1 MPDMRKAGMVFC
13 LMKSYQSDLKMGV
26 IDILGEQEE
35 TLGTAE
41 DLREEIIV
49 ESLQEEL
56 SGSLVKIEF
65 ETSIGLCRGYYHSS
79 ELGHEEVNMEEES
92 MTTLKSLFPACNG
105 VFVHQ
110 MNRDWVEISLAEHIN
125 GFPEYKIYN
134 RTVSGSA
141 A

>member
-1 MPDMRKAGMVFC
+1 MVFW
-13 LMKSYQSDLKMGV
+13 LVMAYQPHFIMSV

-49 ESLQEEL
+49 ESTQEEL

-65 ETSIGLCRGYYHSS
+65 ETSLGLCRGYYHSG
-79 ELGHEEVNMEEES
+79 ELGHEEINMDEES
-92 MTTLKSLFPACNG
+92 ISTLKLLFPAFNG

-110 MNRDWVEISLAEHIN
+110 ANRDWVEITLAEHMS

-134 RTVSGSA
+134 RVVTGGA

>member
-1 MPDMRKAGMVFC
+1 MIEGGIPTGFTM
-13 LMKSYQSDLKMGV
+13 SV

-49 ESLQEEL
+49 ETMQEEL
-56 SGSLVKIEF
+56 SGSVVKIEF

-79 ELGHEEVNMEEES
+79 ELGHEEINMDEES
-92 MTTLKSLFPACNG
+92 AQLLKSLFAAYNG

-110 MNRDWVEISLAEHIN
+110 SNRDWVEISLAEHIT

-134 RTVSGSA
+134 RIVTGGA

>member
-1 MPDMRKAGMVFC
+1 MA
-13 LMKSYQSDLKMGV
+13 V

-49 ESLQEEL
+49 ESVQEEL

-65 ETSIGLCRGYYHSS
+65 ETSLGLCSGYYHSA
-79 ELGHEEVNMEEES
+79 ELGHEEINMDEAS
-92 MTTLKSLFPACNG
+92 METLKMLFSTCNG
-105 VFVHQ
+105 VFMHQ
-110 MNRDWVEISLAEHIN
+110 SNRDWVEISLAESIH

-134 RTVSGSA
+134 RIVTGSA

>member
-1 MPDMRKAGMVFC
+1 MN
-13 LMKSYQSDLKMGV
+13 V

-49 ESLQEEL
+49 EVAQQEV

-65 ETSIGLCRGYYHSS
+65 ETSLGLCTGYYHSS
-79 ELGHEEVNMEEES
+79 ELGHEEINMDKDS
-92 MTTLKSLFPACNG
+92 MDILLLLFPACNG

-110 MNRDWVEISLAEHIN
+110 SNRAWVEISLAELIH
-125 GFPEYKIYN
+125 GLPEYKIYN
-134 RTVSGSA
+134 RIVTA
-141 A
+141 QI

>member
-1 MPDMRKAGMVFC
+1 MM
-13 LMKSYQSDLKMGV
+13 SV

-65 ETSIGLCRGYYHSS
+65 ETSMGLCRGYYHSG
-79 ELGHEEVNMEEES
+79 ELGHEEVNMEEAS
-92 MTTLKSLFPACNG
+92 MEILKALFPACNG

-110 MNRDWVEISLAEHIN
+110 TNRDWVEISLAEHIS
-125 GFPEYKIYN
+125 GFPEYKLYN
-134 RTVSGSA
+134 RVVSGGA

>member
-1 MPDMRKAGMVFC
+1 M
-13 LMKSYQSDLKMGV
+13 SV

-49 ESLQEEL
+49 ETMQEEL
-56 SGSLVKIEF
+56 SGSVVKIEF

-79 ELGHEEVNMEEES
+79 ELGHEEINMDEES
-92 MTTLKSLFPACNG
+92 AQLLKSLFAAYNG

-110 MNRDWVEISLAEHIN
+110 SNRDWVEISLTEHIT

-134 RTVSGSA
+134 RIVTGGA

>member
-1 MPDMRKAGMVFC
+1 M
-13 LMKSYQSDLKMGV
+13 SV

-49 ESLQEEL
+49 ETMQEEL
-56 SGSLVKIEF
+56 SGSVVKIEF

-79 ELGHEEVNMEEES
+79 ELGHEEINMDEES
-92 MTTLKSLFPACNG
+92 AQLLKSLFPAYNG

-110 MNRDWVEISLAEHIN
+110 SNRDWVEISLAEHIT

-134 RTVSGSA
+134 RIVTGGA

>member
-1 MPDMRKAGMVFC
+1 MTLSAGRNGFFVVGC
-13 LMKSYQSDLKMGV
+13 LPNQFMMSI

-65 ETSIGLCRGYYHSS
+65 ETSMGLCRGYYHSG
-79 ELGHEEVNMEEES
+79 ELGHEEVNMEEAS
-92 MTTLKSLFPACNG
+92 MEILKALFPACNG

-110 MNRDWVEISLAEHIN
+110 ANRDWVEISLAEHIS
-125 GFPEYKIYN
+125 GFPEYKLYN
-134 RTVSGSA
+134 RVVSGGA